1 MEHIVNILVAIFSSI
16 ITYTFNQLI
25 LPCCQGKLQKC
36 PNVSG
41 NWNSFNIGED
51 EKEQMVGTMR
61 IKQYGKKII
70 ASVSLNNPYNPEGT
84 RTFKY
89 KGHIS
94 SGQILL
100 IWKEGKGESYNEGTM
115 ALHLSSNLNVL
126 SGFSTFYHHD
136 SGKMRQQA
144 KIYKRVK

>member
-1 MEHIVNILVAIFSSI
+1 MDEYMVNILIAIFSPI
-16 ITYTFNQLI
+16 ITNMFSQYI
-25 LPCCQGKLQKC
+25 LPFCRGKLQKC

-41 NWNSFNIGED
+41 SWNSFNID
-51 EKEQMVGTMR
+51 ENNKKQMVGIMQ
-61 IKQYGKKII
+61 IKQCGKKIT
-70 ASVSLNNPYNPEGT
+70 ASVSLNNPARE
-84 RTFKY
+84 RKFKY

-100 IWKEGKGESYNEGTM
+100 IWKEEKGETYNEGTM

-136 SGKMRQQA
+136 SGKIVQQA
-144 KIYKRVK
+144 KTYERIK